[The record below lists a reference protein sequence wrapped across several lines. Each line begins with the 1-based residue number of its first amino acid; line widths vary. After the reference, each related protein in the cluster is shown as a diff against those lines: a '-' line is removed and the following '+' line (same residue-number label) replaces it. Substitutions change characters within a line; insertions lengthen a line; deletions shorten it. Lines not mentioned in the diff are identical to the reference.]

1 LPLDKVAYKPFLIK
15 AWRCLDNDE
24 LEPALEQFRI
34 AAELIRE
41 VSSDDLLLSSA
52 ERINSV
58 LRNIKASA
66 LTASGWIRLRKGDF
80 SQAAVDFNKA
90 TELVPSCRFAA
101 RLRSEAETLLEVSQ
115 QSDGPLGQLGS
126 SRQMQFESFI
136 LKLLGDLY
144 PETAAWDPL
153 DMPQSYLLR
162 GLGRAILGDHHGA
175 ISDFSNAIQLNSE
188 FGHAYRS
195 RANIHLELAHY
206 SQAVGDYTEALRLLG
221 NDPNLFLSRARAY
234 ESCGEHRN
242 AIEDCDKVLEFAANN
257 LEGRLMRGRAR
268 TALGDTDGAIAD
280 FSAVLKFC
288 PGERLTLICRS
299 MLYADLGQAENA
311 LADCEQLIKNDP
323 QCDNM
328 YVIRGNVRD
337 LLGDRRGAIDDYT
350 QALEMNRYHFVAYLE
365 RGAALE
371 SLGDRVSATADYNR
385 VLDMMPTDAMAY
397 EWRGHAYR
405 LLGNRTMAV
414 DQYTK
419 SLKSDQFYVH
429 ALLSR
434 GEVCAE
440 LGDDHGAL
448 NDFNSALDIDSCL
461 ADAFLKRAWIKLKLK
476 APYDAIADCRQLLS
490 KFGWHQRNSAR
501 AAICCSFALRET
513 NDKSSADQLLKQCEQ
528 TMGDHWLAPT
538 VRYLLKEKPEEE
550 VLAQDFDNDRQTI
563 VHSYILMDKIL
574 LGTPEAGH
582 NNIDWLVNNRDRTCL
597 DSLVV
602 LSRTSVD
609 ATLPATTE
617 QHQQ

>member
-41 VSSDDLLLSSA
+41 VTGDDLLMSSA
-52 ERINSV
+52 DRINSV

-66 LTASGWIRLRKGDF
+66 FTASGWIRLRKGEYGE
-80 SQAAVDFNKA
+80 AAVDFNKA
-90 TELVPSCRFAA
+90 TDLVPTCRFAA
-101 RLRSEAETLLEVSQ
+101 RLRSEAETLLEVTRN
-115 QSDGPLGQLGS
+115 SDGPLGQLGS

-175 ISDFSNAIQLNSE
+175 INDFSSALQLNTE
-188 FGHAYRS
+188 FGHAYRC
-195 RANIHLELAHY
+195 RANIHLELTHY
-206 SQAVGDYTEALRLLG
+206 SQAVADYTEALRILG
-221 NDPNLFLSRARAY
+221 NDPHLFLSRARAY

-242 AIEDCDKVLEFAANN
+242 AIEDCDKALEFAKNN
-257 LEGRLMRGRAR
+257 LEGHLMRGRAR

-280 FSAVLKFC
+280 FSAVLTFC

-299 MLYADLGQAENA
+299 MLYADLGEVEPA

-323 QCDNM
+323 DCDNM

-337 LLGDRRGAIDDYT
+337 LLGDRRGAIVDYT
-350 QALEMNRYHFVAYLE
+350 RALEMNRYHFVAYLE

-371 SLGDRVSATADYNR
+371 SLGQRPAAISDYKR

-405 LLGNRTMAV
+405 LLGNRAMAL

-419 SLKSDQFYVH
+419 SIKSDQFYVH

-461 ADAFLKRAWIKLKLK
+461 ADAFLKRAWIKLKLNS
-476 APYDAIADCRQLLS
+476 PFDAIADCRQLLS
-490 KFGWHQRNSAR
+490 KFGWRHRNSAR

-513 NDKSSADQLLKQCEQ
+513 NDQSSAHQLLKQCLQ
-528 TMGDHWLAPT
+528 TIGPHWLAHT
-538 VRYLLKEKPEEE
+538 IGYLLKQEPEQGLVLEE
-550 VLAQDFDNDRQTI
+550 FDNDRTTI
-563 VHSYILMDKIL
+563 VQSYVLMDKVL
-574 LGTPEAGH
+574 AGTPEEGE
-582 NNIDWLVNNRDRTCL
+582 NNIGWLMQNRDRTCL
-597 DSLVV
+597 DALVV
-602 LSRTSVD
+602 LSRTR
-609 ATLPATTE
+609 AAGTLTDE
-617 QHQQ
+617 QPLD